1 MLALVGALFCVVAN
15 GFFVAAEFSFAKVRA
30 TSLEA
35 AAKTDPAAARALF
48 ILRHL
53 DEYLAATQ
61 LGITLA
67 SLGLGSLGEDAG
79 AGLIEP
85 ILARFGLESM
95 AHGLA
100 FAISLS
106 VISSLHVV
114 VGELV
119 PKSLALMRAEQIAKF
134 SSTPLRIFYFSVYPA
149 LWLLNRTS
157 NFVLRAMRLPAPDH
171 AEGKLSLEELHL
183 LIAASLPGDDA
194 QKQRDILERV
204 LRATDR
210 PVRAI
215 MVPRVDMHILSIAD
229 DPDTALAKMRK
240 HGYSRYPV
248 SRDENPDHVMGY
260 IYLKDLLLREGKE
273 RPTVA
278 SMKRDILI
286 VPESRTVGEIL
297 EEFQSTKIPIALV
310 VDEYGG
316 TSGLVTMEDAI
327 AELVGDLT
335 DELKGN
341 NQPRVVREADGSVVV
356 DGALAVDDLDLD
368 GFKLPEMENADTVGG
383 YVVATLER
391 LAGPGDRIEI
401 EGWEIVVE
409 DVRQRRVNRVRFRP
423 IVPGEKPTSLRPD
436 AS

>member
-1 MLALVGALFCVVAN
+1 
-15 GFFVAAEFSFAKVRA
+15 
-30 TSLEA
+30 
-35 AAKTDPAAARALF
+35 
-48 ILRHL
+48 
-53 DEYLAATQ
+53 
-61 LGITLA
+61 
-67 SLGLGSLGEDAG
+67 
-79 AGLIEP
+79 
-85 ILARFGLESM
+85 
-95 AHGLA
+95 
-100 FAISLS
+100 
-106 VISSLHVV
+106 
-114 VGELV
+114 
-119 PKSLALMRAEQIAKF
+119 
-134 SSTPLRIFYFSVYPA
+134 
-149 LWLLNRTS
+149 
-157 NFVLRAMRLPAPDH
+157 
-171 AEGKLSLEELHL
+171 
-183 LIAASLPGDDA
+183 
-194 QKQRDILERV
+194 
-204 LRATDR
+204 
-210 PVRAI
+210 